1 MPNITFSVSE
11 ELYKRMKK
19 FSEIKWST
27 LYRQIIERYLEKLE
41 NPNVEKITELRERIM
56 KKGFSMDD
64 IPFDKAVE
72 IYKKMRQLEWE
83 RTYSIQ
89 TD

>member
-11 ELYKRMKK
+11 KLYKRMKK
-19 FSEIKWST
+19 FNEIKWTT
-27 LYRQIIERYLEKLE
+27 LYRQMIERYLEKFE
-41 NPNVEKITELRERIM
+41 NLNVEKITELRERIK
-56 KKGFSMDD
+56 KKGYSMDD

>member
-11 ELYKRMKK
+11 DLYRRMKK

-41 NPNVEKITELRERIM
+41 NLNIEKITELREKVII
-56 KKGFSMDD
+56 KGFSMDD

-89 TD
+89 ID

>member
-11 ELYKRMKK
+11 DLYKRMKK
-19 FSEIKWST
+19 FSEIKWAT

-41 NPNVEKITELRERIM
+41 NLNVEKITELSERVI
-56 KKGFSMDD
+56 KNGFSMHN

-72 IYKKMRQLEWE
+72 IYKKMRQLKWE

-89 TD
+89 ID

>member
-11 ELYKRMKK
+11 DLYKRMKK
-19 FSEIKWST
+19 FKEIKWST
-27 LYRQIIERYLEKLE
+27 LYRQMIERYLDKLE
-41 NPNVEKITELRERIM
+41 NLNIEKITELREKLIRE
-56 KKGFSMDD
+56 GFSMED

-72 IYKKMRQLEWE
+72 IYKKMRQLGWE